1 MVNVEPLRVV
11 FFGTPEFAVPTF
23 DALRRSPHR
32 VVGVVTQP
40 DRPRGRG
47 RKTGESAVKTRAS
60 AANLPVFQ
68 PNRLNDPAFLDALAG
83 LHAELG
89 VVVAYGKILPEA
101 VLHMPRLGLVNVHAS
116 LLPRYRGAAPIQRAI
131 INGDRE
137 TGITIVR
144 MVLAL
149 DAGPMLATARRPIGP
164 DETSEEVAHDLAQ
177 MGATA
182 LMSSVGALAT
192 GPLPEVAQDESAA
205 TYAARLTKDDGTIDW
220 TLPAQ
225 RVHDLIRGLYPWP
238 HAFTY
243 HRGRRVIVLRSTT
256 LPAAEGQPGRI
267 LEAEGDRLHVGTGQG
282 AIAITKLQAE
292 GGRPMTPREFL
303 AGHRASV
310 GDLLAP
316 ES

>member
-83 LHAELG
+83 LHVELG
-89 VVVAYGKILPEA
+89 VVVAYGKILPDA
-101 VLHMPRLGLVNVHAS
+101 VLNMPRLGLVNVHAS

-149 DAGPMLATARRPIGP
+149 DAGPMLATARRSIGP